1 MYCSLRQRFNETVS
15 AGGPVPPGLNPQQQ
29 VQWLQQQ
36 AKQQSVVFQSN
47 VQANITNTSQVNLPQ
62 SGPQPQQHAPG
73 LSPIQQ
79 VTPFIQNEQGPTA
92 QIQLQLQRQ
101 QQLRLQQLH
110 LQREQ
115 AQKAGMSQS
124 TTVVQPSSVVRPM
137 VPPPV
142 IDTSGPSAGIVD
154 PGVRKS
160 YLFVIKIDRYFT
172 EKIYILRS
180 EMYAL

>member
-1 MYCSLRQRFNETVS
+1 MKLYCLRQRFNKTVL

-47 VQANITNTSQVNLPQ
+47 VQANVTNTSQVNLPQ
-62 SGPQPQQHAPG
+62 SGPQSQQHAPG

-79 VTPFIQNEQGPTA
+79 VTPFIQNEQAPTT

-115 AQKAGMSQS
+115 AQKAGMSQGTS
-124 TTVVQPSSVVRPM
+124 VVQPSSIVRPM

-142 IDTSGPSAGIVD
+142 IDTSGSSAGIVD

-160 YLFVIKIDRYFT
+160 QLFLVKIDRYFAK
-172 EKIYILRS
+172 KIYFTLSNICL
-180 EMYAL
+180 